1 MAVGHVAEWGPAIY
15 RSPSLAI
22 MGVTGHKKSR
32 QIQGPP
38 VLQLPPLAWRETGS
52 HRKRRPLVSVISI
65 SFGMQRDLSKET
77 NTLPSAVAVER
88 VRLSGWEIGSLL
100 EVQAGRE
107 AQRD

>member
-1 MAVGHVAEWGPAIY
+1 
-15 RSPSLAI
+15 
-22 MGVTGHKKSR
+22 
-32 QIQGPP
+32 
-38 VLQLPPLAWRETGS
+38 
-52 HRKRRPLVSVISI
+52 
-65 SFGMQRDLSKET
+65 MQRDLSKET